1 MPYIFPLLKMEAVS
15 IFHVSLSFINS
26 TPNKNNV
33 EEYQRFQSFHTELS
47 ELSQSITATKYVHR
61 LEETLQQIAT
71 NRMLVFAITQKNIS
85 SCIETSTA
93 TVRKGMDITTGQE
106 SNHRIAAIHERIYR
120 RISQ

>member
-1 MPYIFPLLKMEAVS
+1 MEAVS
-15 IFHVSLSFINS
+15 IFHVFIIIHKFN
-26 TPNKNNV
+26 PNNNNV
-33 EEYQRFQSFHTELS
+33 EEYQRFQSFRTELS
-47 ELSQSITATKYVHR
+47 ERSQSITAPKNVNR